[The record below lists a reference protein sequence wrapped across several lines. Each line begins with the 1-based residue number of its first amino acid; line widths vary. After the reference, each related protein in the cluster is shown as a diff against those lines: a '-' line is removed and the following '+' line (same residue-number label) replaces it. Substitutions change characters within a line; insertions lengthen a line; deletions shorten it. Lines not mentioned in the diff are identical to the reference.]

1 MAKKRP
7 ADVIDATVMIGKI
20 ATGEIGDLTTCKNAA
35 AVALRRMGGKK
46 VRSGS
51 KCEELEVKRGR
62 DDHCSPP
69 PAQIRAGGIPAHG
82 SYLGCMTAKRLSGY
96 G

>member
-1 MAKKRP
+1 MNLGRLPEHAISLRQGATHMLIQINEGRFGSRP
-7 ADVIDATVMIGKI
+7 EI
-20 ATGEIGDLTTCKNAA
+20 A
-35 AVALRRMGGKK
+35 R
-46 VRSGS
+46 
-51 KCEELEVKRGR
+51 VKRGR